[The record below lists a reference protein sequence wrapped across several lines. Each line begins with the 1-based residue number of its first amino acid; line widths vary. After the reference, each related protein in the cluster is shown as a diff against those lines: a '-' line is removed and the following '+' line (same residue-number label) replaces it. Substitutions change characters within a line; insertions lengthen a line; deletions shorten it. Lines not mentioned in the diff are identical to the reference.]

1 MPDEVTLRA
10 TKDIPGISA
19 RLLDGGYRTRS
30 LKAGDE
36 FIVPR
41 SMAKLLVEGIKKAEY
56 HRTPG
61 RIAPPTQ
68 KVVEAAKKAAPAKKA
83 ESKPSSA
90 RTTTRRRTARKSAAK
105 KA

>member
-1 MPDEVTLRA
+1 MSDEVTLRA

-19 RLLDGGYRTRS
+19 RLLDGGYRTRR
-30 LKAGDE
+30 LKTGDE

-41 SMAKLLVEGIKKAEY
+41 NMAKLLVEGIKKAEY

-61 RIAPPTQ
+61 RVAPPTQ
-68 KVVEAAKKAAPAKKA
+68 EVVEAVKKATPAKKV
-83 ESKPSSA
+83 ESKPGSA
-90 RTTTRRRTARKSAAK
+90 RTTTRRRTARKSPAK

>member
-68 KVVEAAKKAAPAKKA
+68 KVVEAAKKATPAKK
-83 ESKPSSA
+83 PGTVSA